1 MSERACKSCGEYK
14 ADSEYSVKCRKTG
27 RLFPACK
34 ACRSKAAKRT
44 AEPAGR
50 DAERHEAMP
59 AEPNSVQVS
68 TADEARPEADEALVE
83 RAIEVLVESAS
94 KDRPCGLPTCRCG
107 RYQLLPGHAECLRCS
122 RFC

>member
-1 MSERACKSCGEYK
+1 
-14 ADSEYSVKCRKTG
+14 
-27 RLFPACK
+27 
-34 ACRSKAAKRT
+34 
-44 AEPAGR
+44 
-50 DAERHEAMP
+50 MP

-68 TADEARPEADEALVE
+68 TADEARPEADEARPADEALVE